1 MMRNVSSSI
10 ALAILLGASSMA
22 SPSFAQPAPKS
33 DVQTDRARELHKQAD
48 ELFSKRQFDK
58 ARAAYLAAWALKTHW
73 QIAASL
79 GDTELRLGLH
89 RDAAEH
95 LTAMI
100 AMYPPDED
108 KKTLS
113 DAKAMLEKA
122 KAKIGTVTLA
132 SNVEG
137 ADVSVN
143 GTVIGKTPL
152 RDPIYLDPGSHNIEV
167 KKVGFVSKSQ
177 AVVAAAGKAER
188 LDVQLEA
195 ENTGSGT
202 PAPDP
207 KNVGAKDPKKQNG
220 GQTPDPDPVPPPDSG
235 KSVPLLVTGGI
246 LAGAGV
252 VVGATLLGLGASRAS
267 ERDDMVASLGGP
279 SPCGEGTPHSSACAE
294 ITSLDD
300 DYVAFSIGG
309 GVALGVGAALGIAT
323 LIYGV
328 VPSGTSDDQA
338 RTFILPVVTKD
349 TAGIVVGGEF

>member
-1 MMRNVSSSI
+1 MKNVRCFI
-10 ALAILLGASSMA
+10 ALGLLLGTISTTTT
-22 SPSFAQPAPKS
+22 SFAQPAPKG

-58 ARAAYLAAWALKTHW
+58 ARAAYLAAWALKKHW

-100 AMYPPDED
+100 AMYPPEED
-108 KKTLS
+108 KQTLS

-122 KAKIGTVTLA
+122 KAKIGTVTLT

-167 KKVGFVSKSQ
+167 KKVGFISKSQ
-177 AVVAAAGKAER
+177 AVVSGAGKAER
-188 LDVQLEA
+188 IDVTLEP
-195 ENTGSGT
+195 ENTGGAL
-202 PAPDP
+202 PVPDP
-207 KNVGAKDPKKQNG
+207 KKTGPQDPKKDNG
-220 GQTPDPDPVPPPDSG
+220 TKNPDPDPVPPPSSG

-279 SPCGEGTPHSSACAE
+279 SPCGEGTPHTSACAE

-309 GVALGVGAALGIAT
+309 GVSLGVGVALGIAT
-323 LIYGV
+323 LTYGL
-328 VPSGTSDDQA
+328 VPSGKSDDQA

-349 TAGIVVGGEF
+349 TAGILVGGAF